1 MFNVRESRDTKSK
14 TELFKTISTVKNAI
28 ADTQE
33 EKRNVAYVHCFAE
46 QIELG
51 KLLLR

>member
-1 MFNVRESRDTKSK
+1 MSVKVVMSK
-14 TELFKTISTVKNAI
+14 TELCKTISTVKNAI

-33 EKRNVAYVHCFAE
+33 EKRNVAYVHCHAE

-51 KLLLR
+51 KLMLR